1 MEIDEMDFS
10 HKKHQPKS
18 AQIRKTDSRFQD
30 ADNPEITPLDMTQL
44 QLLVLQKLQ
53 TSLDVE
59 ELLNMFKDSL
69 HELTGVTQVTFNP
82 AFTQHTT
89 DNKIST
95 SHIQQLKLFTREHYL
110 GQLNIEFEEEPS
122 EKALK
127 INEEAAKLVAFP
139 LQNALEYQQALLCSE
154 QDTLTG
160 IKNRNAM
167 DSALEKACDASKR
180 YNTDLSILMI
190 DIDHFKK
197 VNDTYGH
204 LTGDKILQRLT
215 AVLKQSCRLADEAF
229 RFGGEEFLML
239 LQNTAQ
245 DGALEMAERIRK
257 SIEIN
262 DFGGVLEEK
271 DLPLTVSIGV
281 AQRDLND
288 DIQQLI
294 EKADQSLYF
303 AKRHGRN
310 QSIVYSEEII
320 NDSPSS

>member
-1 MEIDEMDFS
+1 MERDEMDFS

-139 LQNALEYQQALLCSE
+139 LQNALE
-154 QDTLTG
+154 
-160 IKNRNAM
+160 
-167 DSALEKACDASKR
+167 
-180 YNTDLSILMI
+180 
-190 DIDHFKK
+190 
-197 VNDTYGH
+197 
-204 LTGDKILQRLT
+204 
-215 AVLKQSCRLADEAF
+215 
-229 RFGGEEFLML
+229 
-239 LQNTAQ
+239 
-245 DGALEMAERIRK
+245 
-257 SIEIN
+257 
-262 DFGGVLEEK
+262 
-271 DLPLTVSIGV
+271 
-281 AQRDLND
+281 
-288 DIQQLI
+288 
-294 EKADQSLYF
+294 
-303 AKRHGRN
+303 
-310 QSIVYSEEII
+310 
-320 NDSPSS
+320 